1 MKKLLITI
9 FGIILLVGIVVSF
22 VQINHSIDLDKKE
35 KDILTS
41 IGINEPIISSCIKI
55 DEFNCKANVFQKGGI
70 NKDMEIV
77 IKYCEEYEINYSN
90 GDCLNYS
97 YTTEQNCI
105 NWTENQT
112 ICLEYE
118 TVQVQGEC
126 LVYEIIETTTN
137 NCLKWKILNQVEIET
152 EMKKEVEALLK
163 SIASVQTNRNSV
175 KEVLT
180 DEIKIE
186 IKEKVGEIPKG
197 I

>member
-90 GDCLNYS
+90 GDTYLDLVCHFEDDA
-97 YTTEQNCI
+97 T
-105 NWTENQT
+105 NWEAGDAEATLTGSLIDSTSFEGTDT
-112 ICLEYE
+112 IC
-118 TVQVQGEC
+118 
-126 LVYEIIETTTN
+126 
-137 NCLKWKILNQVEIET
+137 
-152 EMKKEVEALLK
+152 
-163 SIASVQTNRNSV
+163 IA
-175 KEVLT
+175 
-180 DEIKIE
+180 
-186 IKEKVGEIPKG
+186 P
-197 I
+197 